1 VISRFFKKLLEKMAI
16 FFEKIWLLYLKM
28 VYLQPLLQK
37 ERVIMNQIN
46 SESCVGCQL
55 LGHCGSVCETSETAG
70 SDSTVWGKLLMPC
83 VLLLA
88 VVLLVGASYL
98 INQLF

>member
-1 VISRFFKKLLEKMAI
+1 M
-16 FFEKIWLLYLKM
+16 
-28 VYLQPLLQK
+28 QPILQK
-37 ERVIMNQIN
+37 DRVIMDQIN

-55 LGHCGSVCETSETAG
+55 FGHCGSVCEIPEATG
-70 SDSTVWGKLLMPC
+70 SGSSAWGKLLLPC
-83 VLLLA
+83 ILLLA

>member
-1 VISRFFKKLLEKMAI
+1 MTSIFKKLLEKMAI
-16 FFEKIWLLYLKM
+16 FFEKIWLLNIKM
-28 VYLQPLLQK
+28 VHLQPILQK

-55 LGHCGSVCETSETAG
+55 FGHCGTVCETSETAG
-70 SDSTVWGKLLMPC
+70 SDSSAWGKLLLPC
-83 VLLLA
+83 ILLLA